1 MLAAGSVT
9 GDTGHTG
16 VFALDRTN
24 NRLDTSLGTLIDGR
38 EAVIETNWMT
48 GASSK
53 DRKTTRVVYLWLRET
68 ENANITIDVMRDWR
82 SDIIETTSTKR
93 YTDEDVPPFW
103 ETTKLDSGKTFTTRR
118 PYWTRAQ
125 VYVPSNEVFKFRI
138 RGTGFWEFIGLQ
150 VDIAPRGYGGA
161 QIPP

>member
-1 MLAAGSVT
+1 
-9 GDTGHTG
+9 
-16 VFALDRTN
+16 
-24 NRLDTSLGTLIDGR
+24 
-38 EAVIETNWMT
+38 MT
-48 GASSK
+48 AHSSK
-53 DRKTTRVVYLWLRET
+53 ERKTTRVVYLWLRET
-68 ENANITIDVMRDWR
+68 ENSKLTVEVLRDWR
-82 SDIIETTSTKR
+82 NEVIETVSVDR

-103 ETTKLDSGKTFTTRR
+103 STTALDSGKSFTTRR

-125 VYVPSNEVFKFRI
+125 IYVPSNEVFKFRI